1 MDHTQTRTLVIRPAT
16 PADAGRVALLS
27 TQLGYAASETEMTSR
42 IQRTRQDHNQE
53 LFVAEADSV
62 VVGWVQVFI
71 RVLLMHDSEVE
82 VGGLII
88 DESCRRKGIGRL
100 LMQRAEQ
107 WAHEKGCGTVYL
119 RTNVI
124 RKDAHLFYEKLGYKV
139 VKTQTAFRKIL

>member
-16 PADAGRVALLS
+16 PGDAGRVAVLS
-27 TQLGYAASETEMTSR
+27 TQLGYPASETEMERR
-42 IQRTRQDHNQE
+42 IHRTLQGRDQE
-53 LFVAEADSV
+53 LFVAEADGV

-71 RVLLMHDSEVE
+71 RVPLMQDSEVE
-82 VGGLII
+82 VGGLVI
-88 DESCRRKGIGRL
+88 DENYRRRGVGRL

-107 WAHEKGCGTVYL
+107 WAHEKGCRTVYL
-119 RTNVI
+119 RSNVI